1 MQSLLRLDKEYLLA
15 VGRKSDYEKQA
26 MVKGIYHINVNV
38 TNFEHSLA
46 FYQLLGF
53 QIVRDLG
60 EVGNKFL
67 ERGLKIPRPLGRAAL
82 LQVGDDKRAT
92 RLDLIEWKSPKMEGK
107 PPPHL
112 YQAGLARIALVT
124 DKLQEVYDTVKA
136 ANIEGVEFFS
146 EPQRTPR
153 LSSTQ
158 AGDSDA
164 FVCFTDPDGT
174 VIELIQFG
182 NA

>member
-1 MQSLLRLDKEYLLA
+1 
-15 VGRKSDYEKQA
+15 

-38 TNFEHSLA
+38 TNFARSLA

-53 QIVRDLG
+53 KVVCDLG

-67 ERGLKIPRPLGRAAL
+67 ERGLQIPQPLGRAAL
-82 LQVGDDKRAT
+82 LQIGDDTRAT
-92 RLDLIEWKSPKMEGK
+92 RLDLLEWKHPKTGGK

-112 YQAGLARIALVT
+112 YRAGLARIALVT
-124 DKLQEVYDTVKA
+124 DQLQDVWDTVKA
-136 ANIEGVEFFS
+136 ANIEGVIFFS
-146 EPQRTPR
+146 EPQWMPR
-153 LSSTQ
+153 LSSAQ
-158 AGDSDA
+158 AGVSDA

-182 NA
+182 TT